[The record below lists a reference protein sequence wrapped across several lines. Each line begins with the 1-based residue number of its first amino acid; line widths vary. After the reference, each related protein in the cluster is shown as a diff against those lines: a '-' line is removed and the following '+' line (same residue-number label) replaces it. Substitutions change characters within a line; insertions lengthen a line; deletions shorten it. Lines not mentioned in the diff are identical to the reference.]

1 MLEVHRCRQI
11 DWTPSAV
18 VALATSFDGTLVAA
32 ARENGAIEIWSV
44 AAGSVGWHCQ
54 LRIAGRKDAEISS
67 LVWCESEDEDEPH
80 GRLFSAGLDGFIT
93 EWNLQT
99 LQPKEAVESMGGAV
113 WQLAAEHVMRS
124 KTMMRSSGILQSRG
138 SQEDESGSDSE
149 DASSNGSQDE
159 QDPENREQ
167 RVAVACEDGCVR
179 IFAVSDKQLGM
190 IYHQS
195 FPRVKGEISL
205 AHLPSARTLFD
216 CEDCTLM
223 SELL

>member
-1 MLEVHRCRQI
+1 
-11 DWTPSAV
+11 
-18 VALATSFDGTLVAA
+18 
-32 ARENGAIEIWSV
+32 
-44 AAGSVGWHCQ
+44 
-54 LRIAGRKDAEISS
+54 
-67 LVWCESEDEDEPH
+67 
-80 GRLFSAGLDGFIT
+80 
-93 EWNLQT
+93 
-99 LQPKEAVESMGGAV
+99 MGGAV